1 MAKKEENKVVCPK
14 CKSQNIKYADATY
27 RCLDCG
33 CEWRLADDEQ
43 PKTQSLT
50 IRNSTME
57 FLIFQAEGKEQG
69 VEVFYRGENLW
80 ATQKAMSI
88 LFDVGIPDISKHLKN
103 IFETGELKKEATVSK
118 MEIVV
123 KRGFRGEVPEQID
136 FYSLDA
142 IIAVGYRVN
151 SIRATQFRQWA
162 TAVLRQFAIRGYVLD
177 RKRMENGTFL
187 GEDYF
192 EHLLAEIRE
201 IRLSERR
208 FYQKLT
214 DIYATA
220 IDYNRDAP
228 TTRMFFRMIQN
239 KIHFAVHGRTAAEL
253 IVERADAEKEHMGLT
268 TWENAPDGK
277 IVKTDVSI
285 AKNYLK
291 QMELEDMGRIVTA
304 VLEFAESRAKRHI
317 PMTMEDWAKRIDA
330 YLSSDERPLLD
341 NAGSVSHEEAVMHA
355 ETEFEKYRIIQDRLF
370 ESDFDKYLGELPFDD
385 DPKDQ

>member
-1 MAKKEENKVVCPK
+1 MAKKENKMVCPK
-14 CKSQNIKYADATY
+14 CKSQNIDNVDGAY
-27 RCLDCG
+27 RCVDCG
-33 CEWRLADDEQ
+33 CEWHLSDAEL

-50 IRNSTME
+50 IRNSTAE
-57 FLIFQAEGKEQG
+57 FLIFQIEGKEQG
-69 VEVFYRGENLW
+69 VEVYYKEKTVW
-80 ATQKAMSI
+80 CTQKAMGV
-88 LFDVGIPDISKHLKN
+88 LFDCTSDNISVHLQN
-103 IFETGELKKEATVSK
+103 IYDTNELKKEATTEKIS
-118 MEIVV
+118 VV
-123 KRGFRGEVPEQID
+123 RREGNRDVNRTLQ
-136 FYSLDA
+136 FYNLDA
-142 IIAVGYRVN
+142 IISVGYRVN

-162 TAVLRQFAIRGYVLD
+162 TGVLREFAIRGYVLD

-214 DIYATA
+214 DIYATS

-228 TTRMFFRMIQN
+228 TTRMFFKMVQN

-268 TWENAPDGK
+268 TWENAPEGK

-291 QMELEDMGRIVTA
+291 QVEMEDMGRIVTA

-341 NAGSVSHEEAVMHA
+341 NAGSVSHEEAVLHA
-355 ETEFEKYRIIQDRLF
+355 ETEFEKYRVIQDRLF
-370 ESDFDKYLGELPFDD
+370 ESDFDKYLGELPFDEEPID
-385 DPKDQ
+385 